1 MRVWTVHLRP
11 ALAGKPARTVIVRE
25 GFSWWAALFPLLWF
39 LAKRLW
45 IVAAFYFALA
55 TLLGF
60 VLPSSISPWAM
71 VALQILAG
79 FEARNLQRWA
89 LERQGFRLMGV
100 VQGRNEDGAVLN
112 LADRRPDL
120 AQGLA

>member
-45 IVAAFYFALA
+45 IVAALYFALA

-79 FEARNLQRWA
+79 LEARNLQRWA